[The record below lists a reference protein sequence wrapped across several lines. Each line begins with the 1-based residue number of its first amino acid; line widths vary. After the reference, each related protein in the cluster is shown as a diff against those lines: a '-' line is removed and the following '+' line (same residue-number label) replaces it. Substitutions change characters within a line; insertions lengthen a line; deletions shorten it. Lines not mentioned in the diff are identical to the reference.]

1 MTWTEAT
8 GQRPGDLGIY
18 EQHQRRIRVVA
29 REGLRDGVAAGR
41 AEALLLPVIE
51 RIPAL

>member
-18 EQHQRRIRVVA
+18 EQHQRRIRIVA
-29 REGLRDGVAAGR
+29 RQPVRDAADDL
-41 AEALLLPVIE
+41 AQELLLPVIE
-51 RIPAL
+51 RIPTI